1 VAIFN
6 SGISVCIRKSVSALA
21 LVLIVSTSAASPD
34 IDKVTTFNDEDGWK
48 LQVNGEDYYIKGVVW
63 GYTPKNENYEYNL
76 WGQPEDYIR
85 KVIDYDFGMM
95 KAAGVNTIRSF
106 ATIPPEWVTYIY
118 QEYGIMT
125 VINPLMGRYGHNVGG
140 KWVPVIDYSDVLTR
154 LTLKADTVKQVERY
168 KDTPGVLMFAFGNE
182 SNYGLS
188 WSSYEIENLPVG
200 DQETVKAMYLYSLFN
215 DVIIASRKVAPHHL
229 YTIVNGDLQY
239 IDVIVKLCPELD
251 LLGSNAYRGK
261 SFTGLWKDAQK
272 KLNLPVALFEFG
284 SDAFN
289 AKTGEEDEAAQ
300 ANFFKTQWQDMY
312 ANAYGNGR
320 VGNSIGGFV
329 FEWRDEWWKFRQT
342 ENLDVHD
349 DNASWGNGGYSFDW
363 INGKNN
369 MNEEWFGINALE
381 DADSDGVYLARP
393 RIGYDVLSRIWHLDP
408 YALDKKSLSRAF
420 KAIDID
426 DLAEARKTGGET
438 R

>member
-1 VAIFN
+1 MLNLRV
-6 SGISVCIRKSVSALA
+6 SHGIGRLLSALA
-21 LVLIVSTSAASPD
+21 LILVVSAPAAGREP
-34 IDKVTTFNDEDGWK
+34 DKVTTFNDEDGWK

-63 GYTPKNENYEYNL
+63 GYTPKNENYAYNL
-76 WGQPEDYIR
+76 WGQSEDYIR
-85 KVIDYDFGMM
+85 KVIDYDFALM

-106 ATIPPEWVTYIY
+106 ASIPPEWVTYIY

-125 VINPLMGRYGHNVGG
+125 VINPLMGRYGHSVGG
-140 KWVPVIDYSDVLTR
+140 KWVPVIDYSDLLTR
-154 LTLKADTVKQVERY
+154 LTLKADTVKLVERY

-200 DQETVKAMYLYSLFN
+200 EQEAVKAVYLYSLFN
-215 DVIIASRKVAPHHL
+215 DVIMASKKIAPDHL
-229 YTIVNGDLQY
+229 FTIVNGDLQY
-239 IDVIVKLCPELD
+239 IDLIVKLCPELD

-261 SFTGLWKDAQK
+261 NFTALWKDVHK
-272 KLNLPVALFEFG
+272 KLDLPVALFEFG

-289 AKTGEEDEAAQ
+289 AKTGKEDEKSQ
-300 ANFFKTQWQDMY
+300 ARFFKTQWQDMY

-329 FEWRDEWWKFRQT
+329 FEWRDEWWKFKQT
-342 ENLDVHD
+342 ENLNVHD
-349 DNASWGNGGYSFDW
+349 DNASWANGGYSFDW

-369 MNEEWFGINALE
+369 MNEEWFGINALGA
-381 DADSDGVYLARP
+381 ADPDGVYLVRP
-393 RIGYDVLSRIWHLDP
+393 RIGYEVLSQVWRLDP
-408 YALDKKSLSRAF
+408 YALDKRSLSRAF

-426 DLAEARKTGGET
+426 DLAKARSAKAGPP
-438 R
+438 

>member
-1 VAIFN
+1 MLN
-6 SGISVCIRKSVSALA
+6 LGVSPKLGKFFGALA
-21 LVLIVSTSAASPD
+21 LAMVFSASIAGEAP
-34 IDKVTTFNDEDGWK
+34 DKVTTFKDEDGWK
-48 LQVNGEDYYIKGVVW
+48 LQVNGQDYFIKGVVW
-63 GYTPKNENYEYNL
+63 GYTPINENYEYDL
-76 WGQPEDYIR
+76 WAQPEDYIR

-95 KAAGVNTIRSF
+95 QAAGVNTIRSF
-106 ATIPPEWVTYIY
+106 ATIPPEWVSYIY
-118 QEYGIMT
+118 REFGIMT

-140 KWVPVIDYSDVLTR
+140 KWVPVIDYSDTLTR

-188 WSSYEIENLPVG
+188 WSSYEIEDLPVG
-200 DQETVKAMYLYSLFN
+200 EQEIVKAMYLYSLFN
-215 DVIIASRKVAPHHL
+215 DVIVASKKVAPEHL
-229 YTIVNGDLQY
+229 FTIVNGDLQY

-261 SFTGLWKDAQK
+261 TFTSLWKDVDK
-272 KLNLPVALFEFG
+272 KLDLPVALFEFG

-289 AKTGEEDEAAQ
+289 SKTGREDEMAQ
-300 ANFFKTQWQDMY
+300 AEFFKTQWQDIY
-312 ANAYGNGR
+312 ANAHGNGK

-329 FEWRDEWWKFRQT
+329 FEWRDEWWKYKQT

-349 DNASWGNGGYSFDW
+349 DHASWGNGGYSFDW

-369 MNEEWFGINALE
+369 MNEEWFGINALGE
-381 DADSDGVYLARP
+381 ADADGVSIARP
-393 RIGYDVLSRIWHLDP
+393 RVGYDVLSSIWRLDP
-408 YALDKKSLSRAF
+408 YALDKRSLSRAF
-420 KAIDID
+420 KGIDID
-426 DLAEARKTGGET
+426 ELAEQRKNKTGG

>member
-1 VAIFN
+1 MLNLRV
-6 SGISVCIRKSVSALA
+6 SPGIRKFLSALA
-21 LVLIVSTSAASPD
+21 LILVVSTSTANPST
-34 IDKVTTFNDEDGWK
+34 DKVTTFNDEDGWK
-48 LQVNGEDYYIKGVVW
+48 LQVNGEDYFIKGVVW
-63 GYTPKNENYEYNL
+63 GYTPINQNYEYNL

-85 KVIDYDFGMM
+85 KVIDYDFASM

-118 QEYGIMT
+118 QQYGIMT
-125 VINPLMGRYGHNVGG
+125 VINPLMGRYGHSVGG
-140 KWVPVIDYSDVLTR
+140 KFILVVDYSDPLTR

-215 DVIIASRKVAPHHL
+215 DVIVASRKVAPEHL

-239 IDVIVKLCPELD
+239 IEMIVKLCPELD

-261 SFTGLWKDAQK
+261 SFTGLWKDVDK

-289 AKTGEEDEAAQ
+289 AKTGQEDESAQ
-300 ANFFKTQWQDMY
+300 ARFLKTQWQDIY
-312 ANAYGNGR
+312 ANAYGNSR
-320 VGNSIGGFV
+320 AGNSIGGFV
-329 FEWRDEWWKFRQT
+329 FEWRDEWWKYKQT

-369 MNEEWFGINALE
+369 MNEEWFGVNALGE
-381 DADSDGVYLARP
+381 ADADGVSIARP
-393 RIGYDVLSRIWHLDP
+393 RIGYDVLSQIWHLDP
-408 YALDKKSLSRAF
+408 YALDKRSLSRAF

-426 DLAEARKTGGET
+426 DLVEARKARAEAR
-438 R
+438 

>member
-1 VAIFN
+1 
-6 SGISVCIRKSVSALA
+6 
-21 LVLIVSTSAASPD
+21 
-34 IDKVTTFNDEDGWK
+34 
-48 LQVNGEDYYIKGVVW
+48 
-63 GYTPKNENYEYNL
+63 
-76 WGQPEDYIR
+76 
-85 KVIDYDFGMM
+85 
-95 KAAGVNTIRSF
+95 
-106 ATIPPEWVTYIY
+106 
-118 QEYGIMT
+118 
-125 VINPLMGRYGHNVGG
+125 
-140 KWVPVIDYSDVLTR
+140 
-154 LTLKADTVKQVERY
+154 
-168 KDTPGVLMFAFGNE
+168 
-182 SNYGLS
+182 
-188 WSSYEIENLPVG
+188 
-200 DQETVKAMYLYSLFN
+200 
-215 DVIIASRKVAPHHL
+215 
-229 YTIVNGDLQY
+229 
-239 IDVIVKLCPELD
+239 
-251 LLGSNAYRGK
+251 
-261 SFTGLWKDAQK
+261 
-272 KLNLPVALFEFG
+272 
-284 SDAFN
+284 
-289 AKTGEEDEAAQ
+289 
-300 ANFFKTQWQDMY
+300 MY

-329 FEWRDEWWKFRQT
+329 FEWRDEWWKSRQT

>member
-1 VAIFN
+1 MLDLHV
-6 SGISVCIRKSVSALA
+6 SPGIRKFASALA
-21 LVLIVSTSAASPD
+21 LFLVFSISAASPAP
-34 IDKVTTFNDEDGWK
+34 DKVTTFNDEDGWK
-48 LQVNGEDYYIKGVVW
+48 LQLNGEDYYIKGVVW
-63 GYTPKNENYEYNL
+63 GYTPKNENYSYNL
-76 WGQPEDYIR
+76 WGHSEDFIR
-85 KVIDYDFGMM
+85 KVIDYDFAMM

-154 LTLKADTVKQVERY
+154 LTLKADTVKVVERY

-200 DQETVKAMYLYSLFN
+200 EQETVKAVYLYSLFN
-215 DVIIASRKVAPHHL
+215 DVIRASKKIAPDHL

-239 IDVIVKLCPELD
+239 IDLIVKLCPELD

-261 SFTGLWKDAQK
+261 TFTSLWTDVDR
-272 KLNLPVALFEFG
+272 KLDLPVALFEFG

-289 AKTGEEDEAAQ
+289 AKTGREDELSQ
-300 ANFFKTQWQDMY
+300 ASFFKTQWQDMY

-320 VGNSIGGFV
+320 AGNSVGGFV
-329 FEWRDEWWKFRQT
+329 FEWRDEWWKFKQT

-349 DNASWGNGGYSFDW
+349 DHASWGNGGYSFDW
-363 INGKNN
+363 VNGQNN
-369 MNEEWFGINALE
+369 MNEEWFGIVALGE
-381 DADSDGVYLARP
+381 PDADGVYTART
-393 RIGYDVLSRIWHLDP
+393 RIGYDLLSQIWRLDP

-426 DLAEARKTGGET
+426 EIAKARKAKDGS